1 MHRKIILNLNLHNRS
16 LVSSAF
22 TPATLLHPSAASSL
36 LVAPAPLLPLPS
48 PDAAPSSH
56 GRRAGAALQA
66 RRPSPRRGPLSA
78 RPLLGVALW
87 VPPPSAPP
95 LPDTALL
102 GASLTVRRPSRA
114 QPSRRAGPPEHGG
127 SGAPSQP
134 DIQICSSKCNH
145 IRAVAAPSAASFQW
159 PR

>member
-1 MHRKIILNLNLHNRS
+1 MTEASYPPHS
-16 LVSSAF
+16 PPQPSS
-22 TPATLLHPSAASSL
+22 THPPPALFSSPQLRCFPSRR
-36 LVAPAPLLPLPS
+36 
-48 PDAAPSSH
+48 PDVTPSSH
-56 GRRAGAALQA
+56 GRRVGAALQA

-78 RPLLGVALW
+78 RPLPGVALW
-87 VPPPSAPP
+87 APPPSAPP

-127 SGAPSQP
+127 SRAPSQS
-134 DIQICSSKCNH
+134 DVQICSSKRNH